1 MKKVGL
7 FFGTYNPVHVGHMV
21 IANYMVEFTD
31 MDELWMVVTPHNPFK
46 KKSSLLKDY
55 DRLHLV
61 QLAISDDTRL
71 KASNIEFDL
80 PQPNYTCDTLAYLTE
95 KHPGVHFSLIM
106 GADNLNHFH
115 KWKNHEVILE
125 NHDLYVY
132 PRMDSNEGGELKR
145 HYKVNYVEAP
155 VMRISSTFIR
165 NALKEGQNVRH
176 YMPAEVAKY
185 VTEMNLYKNHFPL

>member
-61 QLAISDDTRL
+61 QLATSDDTRL
-71 KASNIEFDL
+71 KACNIEFDL

-95 KHPGVHFSLIM
+95 KYAGVHFSLIM

-165 NALKEGQNVRH
+165 NALKESQNVRH

-185 VTEMNLYKNHFPL
+185 VAEMNLYK